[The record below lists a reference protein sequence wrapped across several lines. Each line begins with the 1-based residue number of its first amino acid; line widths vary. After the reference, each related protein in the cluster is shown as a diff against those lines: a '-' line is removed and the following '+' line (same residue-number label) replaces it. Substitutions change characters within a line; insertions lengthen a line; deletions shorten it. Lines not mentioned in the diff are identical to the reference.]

1 VGGGIL
7 RDARCHAAILSS
19 LGSQALRA
27 AVGHNERLLEKNKM
41 SVGEI
46 CNREVVVIDRAASV
60 YEAARMMRNHHVGS
74 LVVVDVNSTTPKRP
88 VGIVT
93 DRDLVVEIM
102 AKEVPESVLT
112 TGDIIAPELLTAR
125 EADGVWETIMRMRA
139 MGVRRLPVVDTGGNL
154 SGMLTMDDLLKF
166 IADELSDLVR
176 LVRREQKREKDI
188 RPPA

>member
-1 VGGGIL
+1 
-7 RDARCHAAILSS
+7 
-19 LGSQALRA
+19 
-27 AVGHNERLLEKNKM
+27 M

-46 CNREVVVIDRAASV
+46 CNQEVVVIDRKASV

-74 LVVVDVNSTTPKRP
+74 LVVVDQSSTTPMKP

-102 AKEVPESVLT
+102 AKEVPEEVLT
-112 TGDIIAPELLTAR
+112 TGDLIAPELLTAR
-125 EADGVWETIMRMRA
+125 ESDGIWETIMRMRA
-139 MGVRRLPVVDTGGNL
+139 MGVRRLPVVNTGGNL

-166 IADELSDLVR
+166 LADEFSDIVR
-176 LVRREQKREKDI
+176 LIRREQIRERDL

>member
-1 VGGGIL
+1 
-7 RDARCHAAILSS
+7 
-19 LGSQALRA
+19 
-27 AVGHNERLLEKNKM
+27 M

-46 CNREVVVIDRAASV
+46 CNREVVVIDRKASV
-60 YEAARMMRNHHVGS
+60 YEAARMMRNQHVGS
-74 LVVVDVNSTTPKRP
+74 LVVVDEGSATPMKP

-102 AKEVPESVLT
+102 AKEVPEEAPA

-139 MGVRRLPVVDTGGNL
+139 MGVRRLPVVNL
-154 SGMLTMDDLLKF
+154 EGSLCGMLTMDDLLKF
-166 IADELSDLVR
+166 IADEMSDLVR
-176 LVRREQKREKDI
+176 LVRREQKREKDT

>member
-1 VGGGIL
+1 
-7 RDARCHAAILSS
+7 
-19 LGSQALRA
+19 
-27 AVGHNERLLEKNKM
+27 M

-46 CNREVVVIDRAASV
+46 CNREVVVIDRGASV

-125 EADGVWETIMRMRA
+125 ETDGVWETIMRMRA

>member
-1 VGGGIL
+1 
-7 RDARCHAAILSS
+7 
-19 LGSQALRA
+19 
-27 AVGHNERLLEKNKM
+27 M

-46 CNREVVVIDRAASV
+46 CNREVVVIDRKASV
-60 YEAARMMRNHHVGS
+60 YEAARMMRNQHVGS
-74 LVVVDVNSTTPKRP
+74 LVVVDEDSTTPMRP

-102 AKEVPESVLT
+102 AKEVHEEALA

-139 MGVRRLPVVDTGGNL
+139 MGVRRLPVVDLGGNL
-154 SGMLTMDDLLKF
+154 CGMLTMDDLLKF
-166 IADELSDLVR
+166 IADEMSDLVR
-176 LVRREQKREKDI
+176 LVRREQKREQDT

>member
-1 VGGGIL
+1 
-7 RDARCHAAILSS
+7 
-19 LGSQALRA
+19 
-27 AVGHNERLLEKNKM
+27 M

-46 CNREVVVIDRAASV
+46 CNRDVVVIDRKASV
-60 YEAARMMRNHHVGS
+60 YEAARMMRNQHVGS
-74 LVVVDVNSTTPKRP
+74 VVVVDQDSATPMRP

-102 AKEVPESVLT
+102 AREVPEEVLA

-139 MGVRRLPVVDTGGNL
+139 MGVRRLPVIDGGGNL

-166 IADELSDLVR
+166 ISDEMSDLVR
-176 LVRREQKREKDI
+176 LIRREQKREKDS

>member
-1 VGGGIL
+1 
-7 RDARCHAAILSS
+7 
-19 LGSQALRA
+19 
-27 AVGHNERLLEKNKM
+27 M

-46 CNREVVVIDRAASV
+46 CNREVVVIDRKASV
-60 YEAARMMRNHHVGS
+60 YEAARMMRNQHVGS
-74 LVVVDVNSTTPKRP
+74 LVVVDADSATPMRP

-102 AKEVPESVLT
+102 AKEVPEEALA

-125 EADGVWETIMRMRA
+125 ETDGVWETIMRMRA
-139 MGVRRLPVVDTGGNL
+139 MGVRRLPVVNPGGDL

-166 IADELSDLVR
+166 IADEMSDLVR
-176 LVRREQKREKDI
+176 LVRREQTRERDT